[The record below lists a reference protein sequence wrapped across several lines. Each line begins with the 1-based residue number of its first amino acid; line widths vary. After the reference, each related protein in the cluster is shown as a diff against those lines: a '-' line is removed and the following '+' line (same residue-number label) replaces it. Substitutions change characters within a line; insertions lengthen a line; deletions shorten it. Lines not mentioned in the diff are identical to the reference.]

1 LTVVVDG
8 DFQTVGRALARG
20 VRRAA
25 TIALVAA
32 AVVSGCGPFPGGSEA
47 PNARTN
53 QGGETTSTVYTDA
66 RFNYKITGPGPLK
79 PRSDGTASFA
89 GEDELLEVAVV
100 GDARAA
106 DPAALAQSDL
116 KSLSGSV
123 SDYQVLIQPVA
134 VTLGGQRVIKL
145 TYSSTGS
152 SHTGKSI
159 KFLNVRYYIA
169 KNDKMLAVI
178 SYRDAATEFDAQE
191 ADGFAS
197 SVRWL

>member
-1 LTVVVDG
+1 V
-8 DFQTVGRALARG
+8 RG
-20 VRRAA
+20 VCRAA
-25 TIALVAA
+25 TTALVAA
-32 AVVSGCGPFPGGSEA
+32 ALVSGCGPFPGGSEA
-47 PNARTN
+47 PSPRAN
-53 QGGETTSTVYTDA
+53 QGGETNPTVYTDA
-66 RFNYKITGPGPLK
+66 RFNYRMTGPGPLK
-79 PRSDGTASFA
+79 PRADGTASFA

-123 SDYQVLIQPVA
+123 SDFQVLVQPVA
-134 VTLGGQRVIKL
+134 VSLGGQRVIKF

-152 SHTGKSI
+152 GHAGKTI
-159 KFLNVRYYIA
+159 KFFNVRYYIA

-197 SVRWL
+197 SFRWL